1 MLISQLKLRQP
12 LPSHHFIKVAT
23 LSACISSTF
32 AFAEDALPVVGA
44 DSSDPTPASATAC
57 VGLASATERL
67 ACYDLVFKATENA
80 VTDAAP
86 ENEADNVLVEAK
98 P

>member
-1 MLISQLKLRQP
+1 MSTPQLKLRYP
-12 LPSHHFIKVAT
+12 LHATNSVKLLKMAT
-23 LSACISSTF
+23 LSACISSSF
-32 AFAEDALPVVGA
+32 AFEEDALPVVSA

-57 VGLASATERL
+57 VGLTSATERL

-86 ENEADNVLVEAK
+86 ENEADNV
-98 P
+98 